1 MGISVQRKSRA
12 VVARHAGERLGDHAA
27 GEGVDSEGVPQIV
40 DVDIGQARPLEQ
52 RVHVAA
58 GRAGIDGHRVGEDPP
73 TDGIRLVPPQD
84 VGHAPGQMVR
94 IPVSPVVYSLFRSF
108 RQSYTIFDCFSINRV
123 HGIMGKTGEEGLYE
137 DAGTLR
143 NGLLAVLCRKA

>member
-1 MGISVQRKSRA
+1 MT
-12 VVARHAGERLGDHAA
+12 RHAGERLGVHAA

-40 DVDIGQARPLEQ
+40 DADIGHARPLEQ

-73 TDGIRLVPPQD
+73 TDGIRLAPPQD
-84 VGHAPGQMVR
+84 SAMLRGRLMVR